1 VTTRRTP
8 QTGPPRRTSTP
19 NPIGSDA
26 RQADWWNERHE
37 LVAFALRWA
46 PFGGGNAEDILVT
59 FGLTEETYFRR
70 LRVILDGPT
79 MAGLDATVW
88 ERLRQVCAHRLS
100 AKPESSG
107 L

>member
-1 VTTRRTP
+1 MTRRRAS
-8 QTGPPRRTSTP
+8 QTGTPLRPRTP
-19 NPIGSDA
+19 DPTGSDA
-26 RQADWWNERHE
+26 RQAEWWNERHE

-59 FGLTEETYFRR
+59 FGLAEEAYFRR

-88 ERLRQVCAHRLS
+88 ERLRQVCTH
-100 AKPESSG
+100 PTVCET
-107 L
+107 